1 MTRST
6 DVALPLDGVVA
17 TGVAD
22 LVPIALN
29 TTAVPN
35 IETAGIARMER
46 ACDVAGDS
54 PGPAPNGHFEDL
66 PVCLARSK

>member
-54 PGPAPNGHFEDL
+54 PGPAPNSHFEDL